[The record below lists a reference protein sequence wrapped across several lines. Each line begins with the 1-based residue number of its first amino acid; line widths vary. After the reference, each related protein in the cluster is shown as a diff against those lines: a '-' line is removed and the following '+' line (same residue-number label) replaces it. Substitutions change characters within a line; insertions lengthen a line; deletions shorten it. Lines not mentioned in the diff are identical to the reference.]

1 MNSVPNSLPTAS
13 VAALRVA
20 TSPAEWRSPISASD
34 PCGPTLEYDHEYAVL
49 LARMVPRADTQYGS
63 FVGSAEAPNWPEIE
77 RDCQRLLLRT
87 KDINLFVWL
96 CRARTRLGQGAG
108 LVQVLSMLLEVLQTW
123 PEAVHPQTIIEGEP
137 EPVVRANALAGLAD
151 PEGLLAD
158 VCEIVVASGT
168 ATRLTVRDAE
178 RAFAVPRMPEA
189 LRPESV
195 LQQLAVLR
203 AAAPQDA
210 RLPVRLLAEA
220 ANLVRAI
227 EAWSKSQLGDDAPS
241 LVALSRVLD
250 LFIDPKQSISA
261 SNGAGPYESLESTD
275 PTDSAAQP
283 WMNTSPFPKARS
295 GARQAL
301 TRDDVLLDIRGAR
314 EWFESHEPSSPVAV
328 LLKQAERMVGKRFS
342 QVADSIPLD
351 LLQKWE
357 SEDDVP
363 GSRE

>member
-1 MNSVPNSLPTAS
+1 MAGRTCAGAKDPHGAS
-13 VAALRVA
+13 AVADGVVR
-20 TSPAEWRSPISASD
+20 RR
-34 PCGPTLEYDHEYAVL
+34 G
-49 LARMVPRADTQYGS
+49 
-63 FVGSAEAPNWPEIE
+63 
-77 RDCQRLLLRT
+77 
-87 KDINLFVWL
+87 
-96 CRARTRLGQGAG
+96 
-108 LVQVLSMLLEVLQTW
+108 W

-137 EPVVRANALAGLAD
+137 EPLVRANALAGLAD

-189 LRPESV
+189 LKPESV
-195 LQQLAVLR
+195 VRQLAVLR

-220 ANLVRAI
+220 ASLVRAI
-227 EAWSKSQLGDDAPS
+227 DAWSRSELGDDAPS

-250 LFIDPKQSISA
+250 LFIDPNQSVAA
-261 SNGAGPYESLESTD
+261 SNGAGSFESLESTD
-275 PTDSAAQP
+275 PTDSATQP
-283 WMNTSPFPKARS
+283 WMNTSPFPKAGS
-295 GARQAL
+295 GGARQVL
-301 TRDDVLLDIRGAR
+301 TRDDVLSDIRSAR

-351 LLQKWE
+351 LLQRWE
-357 SEDDVP
+357 AEDDVP